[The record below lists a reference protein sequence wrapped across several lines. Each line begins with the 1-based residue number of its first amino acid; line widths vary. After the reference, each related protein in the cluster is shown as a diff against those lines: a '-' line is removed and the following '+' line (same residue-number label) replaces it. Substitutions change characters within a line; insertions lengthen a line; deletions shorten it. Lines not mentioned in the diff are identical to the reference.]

1 MLYYS
6 LKTLNELE
14 EVEDRKQ
21 QEAKAYAHLTSPS
34 ITNPRS
40 AVPKADYLLALSPSF
55 FKR

>member
-1 MLYYS
+1 MLRCG

-14 EVEDRKQ
+14 EVEGRKQ
-21 QEAKAYAHLTSPS
+21 QETKAHAYLVSPS

-40 AVPKADYLLALSPSF
+40 ATPKPNYLLALSPRF

>member
-6 LKTLNELE
+6 LKTLNKLE
-14 EVEDRKQ
+14 EVEERKQ
-21 QEAKAYAHLTSPS
+21 HKAKAYTYLTSPS

-40 AVPKADYLLALSPSF
+40 TAPKYNYLLALSPSF